1 MADTGSPTAT
11 EATPGPTTPAHGR
24 AGRNLP
30 AAIGVG
36 VSLAAALVVTL
47 LWWNLGFVL
56 LVAFGKQTLATP
68 IGDGVM
74 TWGIPI
80 GFGVIL
86 FTIVVTAIYVLR
98 ANREYDDLTDRIK
111 REALK

>member
-1 MADTGSPTAT
+1 MLDPMLQRIASNPNYNELRTRRLRFGW
-11 EATPGPTTPAHGR
+11 
-24 AGRNLP
+24 
-30 AAIGVG
+30 
-36 VSLAAALVVTL
+36 TL
-47 LWWNLGFVL
+47 TIAMLIVYYGFVL